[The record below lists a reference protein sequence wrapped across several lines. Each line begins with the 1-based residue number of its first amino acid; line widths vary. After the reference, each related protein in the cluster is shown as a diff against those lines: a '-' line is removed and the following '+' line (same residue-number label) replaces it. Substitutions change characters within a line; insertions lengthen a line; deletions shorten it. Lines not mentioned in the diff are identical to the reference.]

1 MEFNVRRAL
10 RPGRSFFSGMWTLLA
25 GIAVLACSA
34 GSGSFAMDGGIDD
47 AQAVDDGAI
56 DGAIPDSPFQSG
68 GDSAARVAPT
78 LASASSMATF
88 EIPCVALSPSTSS
101 ACWCLCD
108 TNEPVSPPSNRREPR
123 SRQGNGRGTSAH
135 LRERQRGLAVESV
148 EPQRR

>member
-68 GDSAARVAPT
+68 GDSAGPSSTDAGLCIVDGDIRDSLCRV
-78 LASASSMATF
+78 
-88 EIPCVALSPSTSS
+88 VA
-101 ACWCLCD
+101 
-108 TNEPVSPPSNRREPR
+108 
-123 SRQGNGRGTSAH
+123 QH
-135 LRERQRGLAVESV
+135 LFSV
-148 EPQRR
+148 LVPLRHE